1 MTFYDFISF
10 DITTEKWRLMRMRNK
25 KANKKIVK
33 EGVMAPTKWVISL
46 LSYRI
51 EFRPTF
57 FGWIIRLIVS
67 ENLFSSGV

>member
-1 MTFYDFISF
+1 
-10 DITTEKWRLMRMRNK
+10 MRNK